1 VRRPLFVLALASI
14 TSIGAAGSACSAP
27 SGGAP
32 DAPDAPE
39 HLGTSRA
46 ALTATDPVSAA
57 VTAGCSTVSVKGL
70 ATQLVDEIQCLQPGS
85 MKSIEG
91 LPGLVLGEAV
101 FPFLQTPAADA
112 LARAQTARGTS
123 MRINSALRTLPQQYL
138 LYRWYQ
144 TGKCGISLAAA
155 PGKSN
160 HETAVAVDIEDTQG
174 WRSAMTGAS
183 FRWLGAS
190 DPVHFDYT
198 GAGALDLRGVSV
210 TAFQR
215 LWNRNH
221 PEDPIDEDG
230 AYGGET
236 EKRLARA
243 PVGGF
248 PRGAAGCAADAGII
262 VVPPL
267 PAPDPEAVP
276 DAQEPSGD
284 LDSGGCAASPLG
296 RAARTRAPFSAGT
309 TASLLG
315 AILLLTR
322 ARRERARR
330 TSTARAT
337 HTR

>member
-1 VRRPLFVLALASI
+1 MRRSLLVFVVASLPLVGAVGAGCSDPPASSLE
-14 TSIGAAGSACSAP
+14 SIE
-27 SGGAP
+27 SG
-32 DAPDAPE
+32 E
-39 HLGTSRA
+39 HVGRSRS
-46 ALTATDPVSAA
+46 ALTATDPVSTA
-57 VTAGCSTVSVKGL
+57 VSAGCSTVSVRGL
-70 ATQLVDEIQCLQPGS
+70 ATQLIDEIQCLQPGS

-91 LPGLVLGEAV
+91 LPGLQLGEAV

-112 LARAQTARGTS
+112 LTRAQRARGTT

-160 HETAVAVDIEDTQG
+160 HETAVAVDIEDAQG
-174 WRSAMTGAS
+174 WRSAMTAAS
-183 FRWLGAS
+183 FRWLGAK
-190 DPVHFDYT
+190 DPVHFDFA

-248 PRGAAGCAADAGII
+248 PRGAEGCSGDAGTF

-267 PAPDPEAVP
+267 PAPDPDAVP
-276 DAQEPSGD
+276 DAEEPSPE
-284 LDSGGCAASPLG
+284 LESGGCAVSSAPPCGLVGTGYIAS
-296 RAARTRAPFSAGT
+296 A
-309 TASLLG
+309 TALLG
-315 AILLLTR
+315 AALLLTR
-322 ARRERARR
+322 RRRSRG
-330 TSTARAT
+330 
-337 HTR
+337 